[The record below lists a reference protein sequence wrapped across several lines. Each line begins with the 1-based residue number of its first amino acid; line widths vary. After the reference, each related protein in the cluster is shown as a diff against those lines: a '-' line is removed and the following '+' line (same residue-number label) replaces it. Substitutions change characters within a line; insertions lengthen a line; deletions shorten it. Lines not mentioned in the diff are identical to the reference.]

1 MRKWGAALGIALLL
15 GALWLA
21 GGKPRP
27 AQEASGKPAGTLLWI
42 ELDRKRLTV
51 YEDGQEL
58 AAFPIASGAR
68 DTPSPVGVFRI
79 THRFQTELS
88 GFGTRF
94 LGLNVGFGQYGIHG
108 TNAPASIGRDVSH
121 GCIRLGIRDAEKL
134 YGMVGVGTRVVI
146 DGGPYGA
153 LNGGLRRMREG
164 DRGSDVALLQ
174 RRLIQQG
181 FLSGGADG
189 VFGLETRRAVLR
201 ACAALGMA
209 ESNEA
214 TLALQTQLGMTLFE

>member
-1 MRKWGAALGIALLL
+1 MWKWGGALGIALLL
-15 GALWLA
+15 GALWL
-21 GGKPRP
+21 GGCESRP
-27 AQEASGKPAGTLLWI
+27 AQEASGKPAGMLLWI

-51 YEDGQEL
+51 YENGQEI

-108 TNAPASIGRDVSH
+108 TNAPASIGRDASH
-121 GCIRLGIRDAEKL
+121 GCIRLGIRNAEKL
-134 YGMVGVGTRVVI
+134 YGLAGVGTKVVI
-146 DGGPYGA
+146 EGGPYGA
-153 LNGGLRRMREG
+153 LNDGLRRMREG

-174 RRLIQQG
+174 QRLIQQG
-181 FLSGGADG
+181 FLSSGADG
-189 VFGLETRRAVLR
+189 VFGPETRRAVLR
-201 ACAALGMA
+201 ACAALGLA
-209 ESNEA
+209 ESDEA
-214 TLALQTQLGMTLFE
+214 TFALQTQLGMMLFE